1 MEWNWTG
8 PIRPMYL
15 YIFLFDQAVEDSL
28 VCSYISRLGEKV
40 NQNLNYVIKNDMTAV
55 VLKKR
60 VSVVVEIYDPTLKFI
75 GYNQLKS
82 VCYLSRYLKFFI

>member
-15 YIFLFDQAVEDSL
+15 YIFFFDQAVEDSL

-40 NQNLNYVIKNDMTAV
+40 NQNLNYVTKNDMTAV

-60 VSVVVEIYDPTLKFI
+60 VSVVVEIDDPTLKFI
-75 GYNQLKS
+75 GYKQLEG

>member
-8 PIRPMYL
+8 PIRPMHL
-15 YIFLFDQAVEDSL
+15 YIFFSDQAVVDRL

-55 VLKKR
+55 VLEKR
-60 VSVVVEIYDPTLKFI
+60 VSVVVEIDDPTLKFI
-75 GYNQLKS
+75 SYKQLKS